1 MKLLCA
7 TDLTPKS
14 DAAVDRAYQLR
25 EAMNTPLTLVHVVS
39 PIGAD
44 EGTLEQRLLS
54 ASSRLALRAKHAGA
68 ETELVVRCG
77 RPSNVVSEE
86 AHTARLIVMGPHA
99 GKPLADALHG
109 TFSERLLAEA
119 SCPVLMVRRPGR
131 EPYRQMLL
139 ALDGTTHSGR
149 VVRAAEML
157 PIAEASGY
165 AVVHAHE
172 PPYEAMMNTV
182 GVGNVSVAS
191 YASAS
196 MSQAAA
202 AIHAA
207 LRLHSLD
214 WRRYRV
220 LLMDARPGPAIR
232 EAVRETNP
240 HLLVLGTR
248 GHGRFRR
255 ALLGSTAHEV
265 IDTTD
270 CDVLLV
276 PDASVR
282 APHRPPDAP
291 GPQAA

>member
-25 EAMNTPLTLVHVVS
+25 ATMNARLALVHVVS

-68 ETELVVRCG
+68 DTELVVRCG
-77 RPSNVVSEE
+77 RPAHVVSDEG
-86 AHTARLIVMGPHA
+86 HTARLIVMGPHDSR
-99 GKPLADALHG
+99 PLADAMHG
-109 TFSERLLAEA
+109 TFGERLLSEA
-119 SCPVLMVRRPGR
+119 RCPVLMVRRPVQ
-131 EPYRQMLL
+131 EPYRRMLV
-139 ALDGTTHSGR
+139 ALDGSTASGH
-149 VVRAAEML
+149 VIRAAEVL
-157 PIAEASGY
+157 PIAPGGEY

-182 GVGNVSVAS
+182 GVGSANVAT

-196 MSQAAA
+196 MSQAAT
-202 AIHAA
+202 AIHTA

-220 LLMDARPGPAIR
+220 MLMDARPGTAIR
-232 EAVRETNP
+232 EAVREVNP
-240 HLLVLGTR
+240 DVLVLGTR

-255 ALLGSTAHEV
+255 ALLGSTAHEA
-265 IDTTD
+265 IGGTD

-282 APHRPPDAP
+282 AMRSPGDDP